1 MTLTPSVT
9 NERRDLAARLDCILD
24 EELQE
29 LAQVKSSTLEAWRKR
44 GTGPPYV
51 RLGNAFL
58 YPRAA
63 TAAFLASRLNE
74 RTTPRRDL
82 L

>member
-1 MTLTPSVT
+1 MTLTPSVI
-9 NERRDLAARLDCILD
+9 NKRRDLAARLDCILED
-24 EELQE
+24 ELQE

-58 YPRAA
+58 YPCAA

-74 RTTPRRDL
+74 RTTPPRDL